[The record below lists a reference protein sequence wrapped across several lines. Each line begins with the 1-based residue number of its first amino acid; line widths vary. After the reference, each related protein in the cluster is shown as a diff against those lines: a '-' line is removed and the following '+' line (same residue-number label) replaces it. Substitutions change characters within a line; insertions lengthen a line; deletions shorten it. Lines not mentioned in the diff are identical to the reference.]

1 MITHEAA
8 EVAEAVTVDDSFTV
22 DASVGDA
29 PAMLPRG
36 SPVGL
41 EAVGEAVSA
50 HGKTVTVDVQIA
62 RLDWLEADAADW
74 ESAMSAGYAELAT
87 GCTSTEKSWI
97 SSPGASSCS
106 RREAEYEGSRTQ
118 KGECGEEKGNQA
130 ARAHENPT
138 QSW

>member
-1 MITHEAA
+1 M
-8 EVAEAVTVDDSFTV
+8 AEAVTVDDSFTV